1 MTLDFP
7 GDVVSIIQIIALILL
22 LIGVYPYRIRVKNR
36 NLILHGFLS
45 IVAISLNLATVITV
59 MIPVFGSSLVSFS
72 NLSLVQSTVV
82 WLHAGLGVVSIVLA
96 LAIIFSWI
104 THRLGELACSKLW
117 RLMMP
122 TFIIWT
128 FELALGLAIHIFN
141 II

>member
-1 MTLDFP
+1 MTPNVP

-45 IVAISLNLATVITV
+45 IVAIILNLVTVFSV
-59 MIPVFGSSLVSFS
+59 MIPTFSS
-72 NLSLVQSTVV
+72 NLGLISNFSLVQSIIV
-82 WLHAGLGVVSIVLA
+82 WLHAGLGIAAIMLPLVL
-96 LAIIFSWI
+96 IFSWI
-104 THRLGELACSKLW
+104 THPLGELACSRMW

-122 TFIIWT
+122 TFIIWA
-128 FELALGLAIHIFN
+128 FELALGLAIAIFN